1 MCVHDRD
8 RGSIHLRYDSTTDW
22 RRARHQ
28 NPPVPHVNKTYSH
41 VGLSAISICSRVDN
55 DNTLIDRSCG
65 ANFFVEGSKSQTFF
79 RLQNLRGFAPLLRAK
94 LPVYKSMAKSKG
106 QKRRREAEAAQEQ
119 QNAVSEDQAEHPSKR
134 SRTEK
139 SRSLFV
145 RSLPAAATQE
155 TLTEFFS
162 QHYPVKHAMVV
173 TDKATKQSRG
183 YGFVTFTD
191 ADDALEAKAKL
202 DNALLDGRRL
212 KLDIAEPRQ
221 RAAGAAAP
229 TQVRS
234 RLSEEKQKREDDLAE
249 ARKPAKLIIR
259 NLPWSIKSSDQLT
272 KLFQSYGKVR
282 YSDLPQSKGK
292 LSGFGFITMRGRKN
306 AEKALEAINGKQ
318 VDGRTLAVDWAV
330 AKQEWQQQEGDA
342 KKDGEWEDIADE
354 EAEDDVPKKRTES
367 KKPQKSTEEDDE
379 DADLE
384 NFMRNHMEN
393 LEDEDDS
400 ENEDKDKDENSE
412 ASEEAPV
419 VEKPKRLTDNS
430 TTAFI
435 RNLPF
440 TATDET
446 LKAHFTQF
454 GPIRYARVVMDR
466 ATEKP
471 AGTGFVCFVKDEDFK
486 ACLKG
491 APRHQTV
498 MTKAKKHSVLQNE
511 TVDQDGKYTIEG
523 RVLQVAPAVSKEEAT
538 RLFEEGPGGKRNQ
551 DKDKRR
557 IYLLSEG
564 TISKG
569 SSLYDLLSPNEIKLR
584 EDSAKQRRK
593 LIQGNPSL
601 HLSLT
606 RLAIRNV
613 PRNIDSKE
621 LKALA
626 REAVVGFATDVKEG
640 KRQPLSKEEINRA
653 GQEDKE
659 AEHRR
664 KEKRKGVVRQAKIV
678 FETKEGSKV
687 AEETGAGKSRGY
699 GFIEYSSHR
708 SALMGLRWLNGHALK
723 NEAGKTVRLVVEF
736 AIENAQVVA
745 RRKAAEQRSRQRDS
759 GAGQEG
765 STEQAKT
772 TPATSKTDRKGG
784 RGRDA
789 RPTARSREKTV
800 ESKDEGKSK
809 DAATKLA
816 MRQRII
822 GRKRLTRKKK
832 AETRRGA

>member
-1 MCVHDRD
+1 
-8 RGSIHLRYDSTTDW
+8 
-22 RRARHQ
+22 
-28 NPPVPHVNKTYSH
+28 
-41 VGLSAISICSRVDN
+41 
-55 DNTLIDRSCG
+55 
-65 ANFFVEGSKSQTFF
+65 
-79 RLQNLRGFAPLLRAK
+79 
-94 LPVYKSMAKSKG
+94 MAKSKG
-106 QKRRREAEAAQEQ
+106 QKRRREAEAAQDQ
-119 QNAVSEDQAEHPSKR
+119 QNAVSDDQTDHPSKR
-134 SRTEK
+134 TRTEK

-221 RAAGAAAP
+221 RASGAAGP
-229 TQVRS
+229 VEVRS
-234 RLSEEKQKREDDLAE
+234 RLSEEKQKREADLAE

-259 NLPWSIKSSDQLT
+259 NLPWSIKSSEQLT

-282 YSDLPQSKGK
+282 FADLPQSKGK

-306 AEKALEAINGKQ
+306 AEKALEGINGKQ

-330 AKQEWQQQEGDA
+330 AKEEWQQHQGDSQ
-342 KKDGEWEDIADE
+342 KDEEWEDVADE
-354 EAEDDVPKKRTES
+354 EADGDLPKKKRTEAKTP
-367 KKPQKSTEEDDE
+367 KKSPDEDDE

-393 LEDEDDS
+393 LEDEEDS
-400 ENEDKDKDENSE
+400 ENEDKENEDSE
-412 ASEEAPV
+412 AAGDTPKA
-419 VEKPKRLTDNS
+419 EKPKRLTDNS

-454 GPIRYARVVMDR
+454 GAIRYARVVMDR

-491 APRHQTV
+491 APRHQSV
-498 MTKAKKHSVLQNE
+498 MTKSKKHSVLQNE
-511 TVDQDGKYTIEG
+511 TVDQEGKYTIEG

-569 SSLYDLLSPNEIKLR
+569 SPLYDLLSPNEVKLR

-606 RLAIRNV
+606 RLAIRNI

-626 REAVVGFATDVKEG
+626 REAVVGFAKDVKEG
-640 KRQPLSKEEINRA
+640 KRQPLSKEEMNRA

-664 KEKRKGVVRQAKIV
+664 KEKGKGVVRQAKIV

-687 AEETGAGKSRGY
+687 AEETGAGRSRGY

-708 SALMGLRWLNGHALK
+708 WALMGLRWLNGHALK

-745 RRKAAEQRSRQRDS
+745 RRKAAEEKFRQRDS

-765 STEQAKT
+765 SKEQERGT
-772 TPATSKTDRKGG
+772 SATSKNNRKGG
-784 RGRDA
+784 KGRDA
-789 RPTARSREKTV
+789 KSVTRSGEKTI
-800 ESKDEGKSK
+800 ETKDEGKSK
-809 DAATKLA
+809 DAVTKLA

-832 AETRRGA
+832 AQTRRGA